1 LGMALVGTAG
11 AILQVLGLIKVGELA
26 SFILYSRR
34 FSGPINQMSNLVA
47 DIQSALAAAERIFF
61 VLDQED
67 ETKDIEN
74 AKTEGITKGHVVVDH
89 VTFGYTK
96 NKMILKDVS
105 FEAKVGETV
114 AIVGETGAGKTT
126 LVNLL
131 MRFYDINSGKILVD
145 ESPIEEDQR
154 DYYRRAFSMVL
165 QDTWIFKGT
174 VADNIRYGNGDVTMD
189 EIIEA
194 AKKARIHHYISHLP
208 DGYNT
213 VLSDDG
219 VN

>member
-1 LGMALVGTAG
+1 M
-11 AILQVLGLIKVGELA
+11 
-26 SFILYSRR
+26 
-34 FSGPINQMSNLVA
+34 VA

-74 AKTEGITKGHVVVDH
+74 AKTEGITKGHVVFDH

-145 ESPIEEDQR
+145 ESPIEEYQR
-154 DYYRRAFSMVL
+154 DYYRRIL
-165 QDTWIFKGT
+165 NGITRYLIFKGT

-189 EIIEA
+189 EIMKLLRKHESITTF
-194 AKKARIHHYISHLP
+194 SHLP
-208 DGYNT
+208 DDNT
-213 VLSDDG
+213 VLSGDG
-219 VN
+219 VNISKGQKQLLIIARAMLSKSQF